1 MAGTKKGKKIK
12 IETRTLNRSKMRDY
26 TMIIALIIIAAAF
39 QMLTGGTFLNARNV
53 STLIRQMSIIGIIST
68 GMLML
73 IVSGNFDLSV
83 GSIVLLAG
91 GTPAILQ
98 VWFGWN
104 TFLAIIAALAVGCL
118 LGAWQGFWVAYRDVP
133 SFIVTL
139 GGMMIF
145 KGIYL
150 VITNGVTIGPLDV
163 SFTMLSQGF
172 VGQIQG
178 IVLAAAA
185 CAVIISLALRKRRAR
200 KKYGF
205 QNERAAGTVIKT
217 AVSCILILAV
227 TQAMNSYK
235 GIPYP
240 VMLLAAVVL
249 VIAFL
254 TQKTI
259 FGRMVFAIGGNY
271 EAAVYSGIKVRKV
284 IFSLF
289 VISGFLSAVS
299 GILSSARLNGATAS
313 AGSMFEMDAIAGC
326 VIGGTSLNGGKGSIA
341 GAMIGTLIMASLD
354 NGMSLMNISSNYQYI
369 VKGLVLILAVWMD
382 VRGKKQK

>member
-1 MAGTKKGKKIK
+1 MSGTEDEKKTKTIS
-12 IETRTLNRSKMRDY
+12 LNRAKMRDY
-26 TMIIALIIIAAAF
+26 TMIIAVVIIAVSF
-39 QMLTGGTFLNARNV
+39 QVLTKGTFLNARNI
-53 STLIRQMSIIGIIST
+53 STLVRQMSIIAIIST

-98 VWFGWN
+98 VWFGFG
-104 TFLAIIAALAVGCL
+104 TLPAIAAALVVGCL

-150 VITNGVTIGPLDV
+150 VITNGVTIGPLHA
-163 SFTMLSQGF
+163 SFTMISQGF
-172 VGQIQG
+172 IGRVPG
-178 IVLAAAA
+178 IVIALLG
-185 CAVIISLALRKRRAR
+185 CIVIILLSIKKRKARA
-200 KKYGF
+200 KYGF
-205 QNERAAGTVIKT
+205 QNERLLGTVIRV
-217 AVSCILILAV
+217 ALYCVVIIV
-227 TQAMNSYK
+227 VVGAMNSYK

-240 VMLLAAVVL
+240 VMLLAVIVL
-249 VIAFL
+249 MIAFL
-254 TQKTI
+254 TQKTT
-259 FGRMVFAIGGNY
+259 FGRMVFAVGGNH
-271 EAAVYSGIKVRKV
+271 EAAVYSGIKVKRV
-284 IFSLF
+284 VFTLF
-289 VISGFLSAVS
+289 VISGFLSAIS
-299 GILSSARLNGATAS
+299 GVLSSSRLNGATAS

-341 GAMIGTLIMASLD
+341 GAMVGTLIMASLD

-382 VRGKKQK
+382 VRGKKLK

>member
-1 MAGTKKGKKIK
+1 MAQTDNKTINKKPVI
-12 IETRTLNRSKMRDY
+12 NRAKMRDY
-26 TMIIALIIIAAAF
+26 TMIIAFVIIAAAF
-39 QMLTGGTFLNARNV
+39 QILTKGTFLNARNI
-53 STLIRQMSIIGIIST
+53 STLIRQMSIIAIIST

-98 VWFGWN
+98 VWFGWG
-104 TFLAIIAALAVGCL
+104 TVPALIAALLVGCL
-118 LGAWQGFWVAYRDVP
+118 LGAWQGFWVAYCNVP

-150 VITNGVTIGPLDV
+150 VITNGVTIGPLHD
-163 SFTMLSQGF
+163 SFAIISQGF
-172 VGQIQG
+172 IGAVPGLI
-178 IVLAAAA
+178 IAILA
-185 CAVIISLALRKRRAR
+185 CAVLILNAFKKRRDR
-200 KKYGF
+200 VRYGF
-205 QNERAAGTVIKT
+205 DNEKPVLAIIR
-217 AVSCILILAV
+217 VSVTCIIILILVATV
-227 TQAMNSYK
+227 NSYK

-240 VMLLAAVVL
+240 VLLLAVVVL

-254 TQKTI
+254 TQKTT
-259 FGRMVFAIGGNY
+259 FGRKVFAVGGNH
-271 EAAVYSGIKVRKV
+271 EAAVYSGIKAQSV
-284 IFSLF
+284 IFTLF
-289 VISGFLSAVS
+289 VISGFLSAIS
-299 GILSSARLNGATAS
+299 GILSTSRLNGATAS

-341 GAMIGTLIMASLD
+341 GAMIGSLIMASLD

-369 VKGLVLILAVWMD
+369 VKGLVLIVAVWMD
-382 VRGKKQK
+382 VRGKKQH